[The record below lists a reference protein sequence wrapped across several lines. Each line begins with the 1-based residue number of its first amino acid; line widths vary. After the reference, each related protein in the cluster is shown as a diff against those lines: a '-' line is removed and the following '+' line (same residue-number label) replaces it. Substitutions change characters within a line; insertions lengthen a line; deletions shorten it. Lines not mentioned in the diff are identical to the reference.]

1 MTSDEIEQKVLKHLE
16 AGKMKVRAVSASIN
30 ADKKLVYKAIAKL
43 AEEDRIEY
51 LYLDTSYVQLK
62 GSGGNKL

>member
-1 MTSDEIEQKVLKHLE
+1 MSEITSDEIEQKVLKHLE
-16 AGKMKVRAVSASIN
+16 AGKMKVRAVSKSIN

-43 AEEDRIEY
+43 AKEDRIEY

-62 GSGGNKL
+62 GK